1 MRTLRLFRY
10 SLTSFLVTMLILAV
24 TTATH
29 ALEVGERVFGSKLA
43 TDIEFAENCHGKA
56 NVYVINYIP
65 PNSKPHFPPPILE
78 EFRTKYDTLV
88 ALRQVSKAQ
97 ETGLFIIDKSGYVRW
112 KHTDETTYPTIED
125 LTTEFAKLKRKTLL
139 PIGSPAPDFNLTEAD
154 GKTQFKLS
162 DYKGKKNVLVSLLL
176 QTY

>member
-1 MRTLRLFRY
+1 M
-10 SLTSFLVTMLILAV
+10 
-24 TTATH
+24 
-29 ALEVGERVFGSKLA
+29 
-43 TDIEFAENCHGKA
+43 
-56 NVYVINYIP
+56 NYIP